1 MSSDEAVQ
9 ASGEGLKTA
18 TKWKVNWAFTVL
30 EGVLWMWSI
39 LVCVPYWLANEDYAY
54 GWFVPVGMFLFLWMR
69 LGSQDRQFW
78 VECGREARGTWTLSP
93 WLIAIPGLMLFPLEV
108 YREEYHQS
116 GIVLWGINLAKVA
129 FSMAGAWWLG
139 GRRLLMVTLFP
150 LLFFLT
156 AVPWPARLAHP
167 VQQNLMIG
175 VAQVLNEILLWMD
188 VPVRTQGAVLEL
200 TNGTVGIVEAC
211 SGIRSL
217 QSGMMVSLAVGE
229 LMWLTRRHR
238 AVLVAGAIGLAL
250 FSNLVRT
257 FVLCWIVEKSG
268 SDAMHA
274 KHDLVGNTAMY
285 SLYALIFLWGMWL
298 ARGRQGIWPRQDAG
312 SWGERIAQLSW
323 DHVPDFRPL
332 LGLTV
337 AMFLT
342 VHGWYWVLEYR
353 AKPQT
358 KPAFEVLAQGGTGNE
373 KQEFAGDVWAQL
385 GATEGESLVRRDGSA
400 PMGMVSGSHLFW
412 RPSAMSRTALHHR
425 PDVCMPGSGW
435 KSEGEVGETTVEVS
449 GHPLKFVVF
458 RFSREEKTGR
468 RVQALMLWG
477 VWRNGLPVPFDFSDK
492 LTALPEKYGMWPT
505 DRHMLGI
512 ELVSVMVPYEK
523 GPAPLE
529 LARAAVPKMFQ
540 YKPVVIE
547 GNRGGNP

>member
-1 MSSDEAVQ
+1 MLSDEAGKAEVSSSRPV
-9 ASGEGLKTA
+9 AKLR
-18 TKWKVNWAFTVL
+18 VNWAFTFL
-30 EGVLWMWSI
+30 EAVLWVWSI
-39 LVCVPYWLANEDYAY
+39 LVCVPYWLENEDYAY

-78 VECGREARGTWTLSP
+78 VDCGREGRSTWALSP
-93 WLIAIPGLMLFPLEV
+93 WLIAIPGILLFPLEV

-116 GIVLWGINLAKVA
+116 GLVLWGINMAKVA

-156 AVPWPARLAHP
+156 AVPWPARIAHP
-167 VQQNLMIG
+167 LQQNLMIG

-217 QSGMMVSLAVGE
+217 QSGLMVSLAVGE
-229 LMWLTRRHR
+229 LMWLTRRQR
-238 AVLVAGAIGLAL
+238 TILVVGAILLAL

-268 SDAMHA
+268 SEAMHA
-274 KHDLVGNTAMY
+274 KHDMVGNTAMY
-285 SLYALIFLWGMWL
+285 SLYALIFGWGMWL

-312 SWGERIAQLSW
+312 SWGERISQLSW
-323 DHVPDFRPL
+323 EHVPDFRPL
-332 LGLTV
+332 LGVTV

-342 VHGWYWVLEYR
+342 VHGWYRVLEYR
-353 AKPQT
+353 ARPQT
-358 KPAFEVLAQGGTGNE
+358 KPAFEAVLESGSGNE
-373 KQEFAGDVWAQL
+373 KKEFDGQVWSQL
-385 GATEGESLVRRDGSA
+385 GSTEGESLTRREPSA
-400 PMGMVSGSHLFW
+400 PLGVVSGSHLFW
-412 RPSAMSRTALHHR
+412 RPSSRSRTALHHR

-435 KSEGEVGETTVEVS
+435 KAEGEVEETSVEVS

-458 RFSREEKTGR
+458 RFSREEKSGR
-468 RVQALMLWG
+468 RMQAVMLWG
-477 VWRNGLPVPFDFSDK
+477 VWRNGQPVPFDFSDK
-492 LTALPEKYGMWPT
+492 LTALPEKYGMLPT
-505 DRHMLGI
+505 DRHMLGV
-512 ELVSVMVPYEK
+512 ELISVMVPYEK
-523 GPAPLE
+523 GAVPME
-529 LARAAVPKMFQ
+529 VARAAIPRMFR

-547 GNRGGNP
+547 QAAGAKP